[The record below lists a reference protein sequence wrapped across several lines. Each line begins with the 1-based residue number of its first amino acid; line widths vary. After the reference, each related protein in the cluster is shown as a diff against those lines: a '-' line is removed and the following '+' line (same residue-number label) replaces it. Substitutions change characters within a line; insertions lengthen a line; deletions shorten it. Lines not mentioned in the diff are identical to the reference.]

1 MKRTTPASEYL
12 SKVRKRDYFDEDIM
26 SAFKEGMKYNLIN
39 TVWQPI
45 SNPPTIKPND
55 EIIVLTDTE
64 FGYELKSVLSSE
76 FAEFTKYNNCI
87 IWTRLNN
94 IIPKKY
100 QRGNSDDTFWFSLW
114 HKMNRNIGATLCH
127 VVRFPYLCGK
137 IADYDR

>member
-1 MKRTTPASEYL
+1 MFPLRKDLRNMKRTTPASEYL

-26 SAFKEGMKYNLIN
+26 SAFKEGMRYNLTN
-39 TVWQPI
+39 SVWQPI
-45 SNPPTIKPND
+45 STPPIAKPND

-100 QRGNSDDTFWFSLW
+100 QRDNSNDAL
-114 HKMNRNIGATLCH
+114 
-127 VVRFPYLCGK
+127 
-137 IADYDR
+137 